1 MQTIAPSKT
10 PCRTECGFDRGGSG
24 RAPVHIATRWVAP
37 VLAMLL
43 LFASHVRAEASAPL
57 RVQLLWTHQTQF
69 AGYYF
74 AQARTSHLRETT
86 SFELLEGG
94 PGISPLER
102 HSRRGV
108 RLHGAEMSSCR
119 IAWVR

>member
-1 MQTIAPSKT
+1 MRQ
-10 PCRTECGFDRGGSG
+10 
-24 RAPVHIATRWVAP
+24 
-37 VLAMLL
+37 LAQRVWISEMTQ
-43 LFASHVRAEASAPL
+43 AAERLAGKM
-57 RVQLLWTHQTQF
+57 THQTQF